1 MKIIGAFII
10 IGVCWMIGADYYKSN
25 MKKLAFIKG
34 FFDGVEFLRS
44 EIVYS
49 CDFLGESL
57 LKSAVFSGEAAEFMR
72 NIGSE
77 LNEKGVSTKEAFEKN
92 ESLLRKNVNNEE
104 YLLIKDMFLQLG
116 EKDCENQEKMIDGFL
131 EKLLKIIDRQSNFCQ
146 KECVMLKKTGAV
158 VGVGIAVLLI

>member
-1 MKIIGAFII
+1 
-10 IGVCWMIGADYYKSN
+10 
-25 MKKLAFIKG
+25 
-34 FFDGVEFLRS
+34 
-44 EIVYS
+44 
-49 CDFLGESL
+49 
-57 LKSAVFSGEAAEFMR
+57 MR

-92 ESLLRKNVNNEE
+92 ESLLRKNINNEE